1 MKHKKLIA
9 FAIIAALLTSPAHAG
24 WWKKAKKKAKKAV
37 KEVVQVVD
45 TVSDTLSEGA
55 LWIKGIEETAGK
67 TGYTKSGSLKY
78 APSQTPAADYG
89 TLVVGT
95 YNMTGLPQA
104 LGGIK
109 PKEAKVISK
118 MLESWNWDIGGI
130 QEDWVVHEELIS
142 KLSTD
147 TYPSRSRHYN
157 GNRVLSF
164 GDGLFSVAGFNSF
177 DEKIHREKFK
187 KCRGTLMDYFKGKEK
202 NPDCNSDKGFT
213 VAKVR
218 LASDLT
224 IHFYNLHMSTGAD
237 EDVYQP
243 QLQQLSDSL
252 NSRSKD
258 VPVIM
263 VGDFNMK
270 YDRKES
276 DDLQSFVQNNQLTD
290 SCFGLQADCGDR
302 LDHMLFRGNDQWELS
317 LLSESTV
324 SDGGVSGGKGGH
336 HPRQMT
342 LSYQSIN

>member
-1 MKHKKLIA
+1 MKYKKLIA
-9 FAIIAALLTSPAHAG
+9 LAIIGSLVAAPASAG

-45 TVSDTLSEGA
+45 TVSDTLSDAA
-55 LWIKGIEETAGK
+55 LWVKGIEETAGE
-67 TGYTKSGSLKY
+67 TGYTGSGSLKY
-78 APSQTPAADYG
+78 LPSQTPAADSG

-109 PKEAKVISK
+109 PKDAKVISK

-142 KLSTD
+142 KLTTD

-157 GNRVLSF
+157 GNPVLSF

-202 NPDCNSDKGFT
+202 NPDCNSEKGFT
-213 VAKVR
+213 VAEVR
-218 LASDLT
+218 IASDLT

-243 QLQQLSDSL
+243 QLQQINDSL
-252 NSRSKD
+252 NNRSKGI
-258 VPVIM
+258 PVIM

-290 SCFGLQADCGDR
+290 SCFGVQADCGDR
-302 LDHMLFRGNDQWELS
+302 LDHMLFKGNDHWALT
-317 LLSESTV
+317 LISESLV
-324 SDGGVSGGKGGH
+324 SDGGAGPEGGH

-342 LSYQSIN
+342 LGYERLN

>member
-9 FAIIAALLTSPAHAG
+9 FAIITALLASPANAG

-37 KEVVQVVD
+37 KEVVQVAD

-55 LWIKGIEETAGK
+55 LWIRGIEQTAGQ

-78 APSQTPAADYG
+78 VPSQTPAADSG

-109 PKEAKVISK
+109 PKNAKVISK
-118 MLESWNWDIGGI
+118 MLENWNWDIGGI
-130 QEDWVVHEELIS
+130 QEDWVVHKELIS
-142 KLSTD
+142 KLTTD

-157 GNRVLSF
+157 GNRALSF

-213 VAKVR
+213 VAEVR
-218 LASDLT
+218 IASDLT

-237 EDVYQP
+237 IDVYQP
-243 QLQQLSDSL
+243 QLQQLTDSL
-252 NSRSKD
+252 NERSKD

-270 YDRKES
+270 YDRQES
-276 DDLQSFVQNNQLTD
+276 DDLQSFVQNNGLTD
-290 SCFGLQADCGDR
+290 SCFGLQADCGNR
-302 LDHMLFRGNDQWELS
+302 LDHMLFKSNDHWALT
-317 LLSESTV
+317 LISESTR
-324 SDGGVSGGKGGH
+324 SDGGAGPAGGH

-342 LSYQSIN
+342 LEYNRL